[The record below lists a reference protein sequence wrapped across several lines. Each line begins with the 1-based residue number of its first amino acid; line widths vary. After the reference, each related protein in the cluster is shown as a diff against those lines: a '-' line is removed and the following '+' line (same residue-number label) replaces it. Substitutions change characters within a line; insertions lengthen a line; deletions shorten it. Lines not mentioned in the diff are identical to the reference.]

1 MKLKIVN
8 ATFYTS
14 LLKRTLILCF
24 VAFSNS
30 LQAQQLTQNIRG
42 TVVDNASQI
51 PIVGALVVVVGSSPL
66 IGAATDSDGNF
77 KLANVTVG
85 RPVVQLSLIGYN
97 PVKLSNLV
105 LTSAKELVLNI
116 PLEPNAITGKE
127 VEIVAKIDKDKPLN
141 EMSGVSART
150 FSVDEAQRYAGS
162 FGDPARLA
170 TSFAGV
176 VAGNDQRN
184 DIVVR
189 GNSPLGVLWRLEGV
203 DIPSPS
209 HYSGSGTSG
218 GAVSILNTNVLA
230 NSDFA
235 SGAFAA
241 EYGNAT
247 SAAFDVKMRNGNNEK
262 REYTAQV
269 GFNGFEFG
277 AEGPFKKGKRASYM
291 INYRYSTLGLFDAV
305 GISFVEGGVPKYQDI
320 SMKLNFPHKKG
331 VTSIFG
337 IVGTSDIFFKGEKDS
352 TLWKE
357 SPDDQQDLKN
367 GSDMAVV
374 GLNHVQFLNG
384 KTTLKLSV
392 AATGSKFRTTVD
404 SITPNYAI
412 IQQFNSR
419 ITEQKLFGSLVLNT
433 KINNRSQVR
442 AGLIV
447 SRYFYNNSV
456 SIFDRSLNNMRNLVA
471 FNGNGDLIQGYG
483 QWLYKAGK
491 RWTFNAGLHTLHFYL
506 NNKSSVE
513 PRGSVK
519 FQLSGNKSLS
529 FGAGKHSRILPVNIY
544 LRETLLPNGTSLQT
558 NRNLDLLRSNHYV
571 LAYDWLIK
579 ENLRLKTEIYYQEQY
594 NVGIQQGRP
603 SSLSLLNYGASFGDV
618 IGPDSLLSKGKGTNK
633 GIEVTLE
640 KFFNK
645 NYYFLLTTSLF
656 DSKYKGSDGI
666 ERNTAFNSRY
676 AFNLLAGKE
685 IPVGKTKQNVIIL
698 SFRTVATGGNWIS
711 PIDLNAS
718 RNAGTEVRN
727 EAAAGTVQLKSYYR
741 TDIRIGFRKN
751 KKKYTEEYGFD
762 IQNVLNRQNI
772 FSQLYNVSSGEIQN
786 NYQVGFFPMALY
798 RITF

>member
-1 MKLKIVN
+1 MKTKIYSSGLSVLM
-8 ATFYTS
+8 ALCIM
-14 LLKRTLILCF
+14 LL
-24 VAFSNS
+24 SNYANG
-30 LQAQQLTQNIRG
+30 QALTQNIRG
-42 TVVDNASQI
+42 TVIDNASQI
-51 PIVGALVVVVGSSPL
+51 PVIGAIVIVVGSNPI
-66 IGAATDSDGNF
+66 IGATTDVDGNF

-85 RPVVQLSLIGYN
+85 RPVVQISLIGYN

-116 PLEPNAITGKE
+116 PLEPNTYVGKE

-141 EMSGVSART
+141 ELSGVSART

-170 TSFAGV
+170 SSFAGV

-277 AEGPFKKGKRASYM
+277 AEGPFKKGKKASYM

-305 GISFVEGGVPKYQDI
+305 GISFVKGGVPKYQDI
-320 SMKLNFPHKKG
+320 SMKMNFPHKKG
-331 VTSIFG
+331 MTSIFG
-337 IVGTSDIFFKGEKDS
+337 IGGTSDIFFKGEKDS

-357 SPDDQQDLKN
+357 SPDDQQDLRN

-374 GLNHVQFLNG
+374 GINHVQFLNSN
-384 KTTLKLSV
+384 TTLKISV
-392 AATGSKFRTTVD
+392 AGTGSKFRTTVD
-404 SITPNYAI
+404 SITPNYNI
-412 IQQFNSR
+412 IQQFKSR
-419 ITEQKLFGSLVLNT
+419 ITEQKLFGSAVLNT
-433 KINNRSQVR
+433 KISNRSQIR
-442 AGLIV
+442 AGIIA
-447 SRYFYNNSV
+447 SRYFYNNEV
-456 SIFDRSLNNMRNLVA
+456 SIYDRSLSGMRNLVA
-471 FNGNGDLIQGYG
+471 FNGDGDLIQGYG
-483 QWLYKAGK
+483 QWQYKAGK
-491 RWTFNAGLHTLHFYL
+491 KWTFNAGLHALHFYL

-519 FQLSGNKSLS
+519 YQLSGNKSLS

-544 LRETLLPNGTSLQT
+544 LRETLLANGTSIQT
-558 NRNLDLLRSNHYV
+558 NRNLDLLRSNHFV
-571 LAYDWLIK
+571 LSYDWLIR
-579 ENLRLKTEIYYQEQY
+579 ENLRLKTEVYYQEQY

-603 SSLSLLNYGASFGDV
+603 SSLSVLNYGASFGDV
-618 IGPDSLLSKGKGTNK
+618 IGPDSLESKGKGTNK
-633 GIEVTLE
+633 GIELTLE

-645 NYYFLLTTSLF
+645 NYYFLLTTSVF

-666 ERNTAFNSRY
+666 ERNTAFNSKY

-698 SFRTVATGGNWIS
+698 SFRTVATGGNWIA
-711 PIDLNAS
+711 PINLDAS
-718 RNAGTEVRN
+718 RAAGTEVRD
-727 EAAAGTVQLKSYYR
+727 ETKAGTVQLKAYYR

-751 KKKYTEEYGFD
+751 KKKFTEEYGFD
-762 IQNVLNRQNI
+762 IQNVLNRENI
-772 FSQLYNVSSGEIQN
+772 FSQLYNVSSGEVQN